1 MCIMIYPLLHHKEQ
15 FTALTIPVFHLFL
28 LPPLTPNLCNHWSFN
43 ASIILHFAKFHIVGI
58 IQFLYFSDSLLSLRM
73 MHLTFFHVFHGLI
86 PHLFF
91 LSLNSTPLHE
101 NTTICLF
108 VHWKIF
114 WLLQILT
121 IINKATINICMH
133 VFVWTY
139 IFSLFGK
146 KLGAKLLGSK
156 VKLCLSL

>member
-1 MCIMIYPLLHHKEQ
+1 MIYPLLHHKEQ
-15 FTALTIPVFHLFL
+15 FMALKIPIFHLFL
-28 LPPLTPNLCNHWSFN
+28 LPPLTPNLCNHLSFN
-43 ASIILHFAKFHIVGI
+43 CLNNFAFCKIPYSWNHTVFILFRLTAFT
-58 IQFLYFSDSLLSLRM
+58 QDDAFNSLPCFSWLDTS
-73 MHLTFFHVFHGLI
+73 FI
-86 PHLFF
+86 F
-91 LSLNSTPLHE
+91 LSLNSIPLHE

-114 WLLQILT
+114 WLLKFLT
-121 IINKATINICMH
+121 IINKATINICMQ